1 VATIFFRK
9 LSFCQCKFEKKFAKK
24 MKIKIKI
31 TKLSKPQK
39 WKQEPCWARGC
50 QLWHR
55 IELWKQQDYM

>member
-1 VATIFFRK
+1 
-9 LSFCQCKFEKKFAKK
+9 